1 MLQISHRE
9 LLQVM
14 ACCHEGL
21 CAKALV
27 WVPRNIWQGL
37 RWTLDQGEGSIVCNA
52 VIHLTYVQ
60 ILLCK
65 MFCCRHVEL
74 SKELVRNALL
84 KCRMWLHRPRAL
96 PQIQSLVHTLVQSAR
111 RYSQES

>member
-37 RWTLDQGEGSIVCNA
+37 HWTLDTGEGSILCNA

-84 KCRMWLHRPRAL
+84 RCLVWLRSHF